1 MFVPRTIVGAALL
14 GFGRKAFWVFVAGVG
29 FLVGLHLA
37 TQIIHFESAWMV
49 FGIAVAGGLVGALL
63 ALLLQNIGVFLA
75 GFVGGG
81 YVAMTLVASMGWEQ
95 SLLADLPYRPWMA
108 FIVGGILGAVLLGA
122 LFDWALIILS
132 SVIGATLVIP
142 ALPISGIGQAFAFVV
157 LVAVGVVVQMILM
170 KRERNDRPSL
180 SKRKPGWFG

>member
-14 GFGRKAFWVFVAGVG
+14 VFGRKAFWVFVAGVG
-29 FLVGLHLA
+29 FLAGLYIA
-37 TQIIHFESAWMV
+37 TQAIHFESAWMV
-49 FGIAVAGGLVGALL
+49 FGIAVAGGLVGAFV

-81 YVAMTLVASMGWEQ
+81 YVAMTLVESMGWGQ

-108 FIVGGILGAVLLGA
+108 FVVGGILGAVLLGA
-122 LFDWALIILS
+122 LFDWALIVLS
-132 SVIGATLVIP
+132 SVIGATLVTP
-142 ALPISGIGQAFAFVV
+142 VLPVSGIGQVFAFVV
-157 LVAVGVVVQMILM
+157 LMAVGVVVQMVLM
-170 KRERNDRPSL
+170 RRERDGRPPL

>member
-14 GFGRKAFWVFVAGVG
+14 AFGRKAFWVFVAGVG
-29 FLVGLHLA
+29 FLAGLHLA

-49 FGIAVAGGLVGALL
+49 FGIAVAGGLIGAFL
-63 ALLLQNIGVFLA
+63 ALLLQNIGVFMA

-81 YVAMTLVASMGWEQ
+81 YVAMTLVESMGWDQ
-95 SLLADLPYRPWMA
+95 GLLADLPYRPWMA
-108 FIVGGILGAVLLGA
+108 FLVGGILGAVLLGA

-132 SVIGATLVIP
+132 SVIGATLVTP
-142 ALPISGIGQAFAFVV
+142 ALPISGIGRLFAFVV
-157 LVAVGVVVQMILM
+157 LVAVGVVIQVILM
-170 KRERNDRPSL
+170 RREHNGRPSL